1 MPDVIS
7 QLDLFRELDKSVY
20 EALGANEHG
29 VFCTFDCPID
39 VKLKNRSRARALI
52 AFDGKYWHIAT
63 EISLSCEGSGSYPSI
78 HDKWA
83 SYDHAYNRARRRLL
97 VSLGRISK
105 RNHDNYGAKKEA
117 AQLLRMIK

>member
-1 MPDVIS
+1 MIS
-7 QLDLFRELDKSVY
+7 QLDIFSELDKSVY

-39 VKLKNRSRARALI
+39 VKLKNRSSARALI

-63 EISLSCEGSGSYPSI
+63 EIQLSCEGIGSYPSV

-83 SYDHAYNRARRRLL
+83 SYNQAYNRARRLL
-97 VSLGRISK
+97 LIYLGRISK
-105 RNHDNYGAKKEA
+105 RNHDNYGAKKDA